1 MFFGKP
7 LTICLSW
14 AIYFNWPSIAKI
26 SLILGAD
33 PNLGSKTPMNPFP
46 DHRPPILDAV
56 YKSRL
61 EIIKTLLKNPKTKK
75 EDIKKALINAI
86 QPDRKFLRP
95 AHPQVFGETTI
106 EEQRE
111 ILRLLLAFLKN
122 DLIIESRDMNVLH
135 CAAAA
140 SNLYAAQA
148 ILNSCTS
155 DAVLLQL
162 LQDKNQF
169 GQTPLD
175 FGHNHYLWNATL
187 DDAIKISALF
197 KAKLKQIAKRLNQ
210 YQVDSPKPILAL
222 SRHQETK
229 SILDNLGIVSPS
241 SKHLGE
247 QFAFREGLEAPSRKL
262 KR

>member
-1 MFFGKP
+1 MFFGKS

-14 AIYFNWPSIAKI
+14 AIYFNWSNIAKI

-33 PNLGSKTPMNPFP
+33 PNLGSQTPMNPFP

-61 EIIKTLLKNPKTKK
+61 EIVKALLKNPKTKK

-86 QPDRKFLRP
+86 QPDRKFLLP
-95 AHPQVFGETTI
+95 ANPQVFGEATI
-106 EEQRE
+106 AEQRE
-111 ILRLLLAFLKN
+111 ILRLLLSFVKN

-140 SNLYAAQA
+140 SNLHAVQA
-148 ILNSCTS
+148 IFHSCTS

-175 FGHNHYLWNATL
+175 FGHHHYLWNSPL
-187 DDAIKISALF
+187 DDAIKISEIF
-197 KAKLKQIAKRLNQ
+197 KTKLKKITKVLEK
-210 YQVDSPKPILAL
+210 YHIDSPKPILAL
-222 SRHQETK
+222 SRNQETK

-241 SKHLGE
+241 TKHSGE
-247 QFAFREGLEAPSRKL
+247 QFAFREGLEVPSRKF
-262 KR
+262 R